1 MQYLLYHNNLVYTV
15 ICHDQVCRK
24 LSTGQETQK
33 RVFSFDQSPTEF
45 YQRILE
51 QLTPW
56 NDVYEIRIDY

>member
-1 MQYLLYHNNLVYTV
+1 M
-15 ICHDQVCRK
+15 
-24 LSTGQETQK
+24 
-33 RVFSFDQSPTEF
+33 VFSFDQSPTEF